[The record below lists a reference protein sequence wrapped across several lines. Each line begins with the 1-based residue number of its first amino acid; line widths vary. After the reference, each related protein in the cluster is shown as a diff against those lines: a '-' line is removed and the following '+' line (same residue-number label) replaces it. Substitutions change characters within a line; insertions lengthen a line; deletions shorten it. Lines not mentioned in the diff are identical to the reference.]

1 VSPLVRLV
9 TVFCRLLG
17 PTWPRGLT
25 WDEAGRGNPAVSNEF
40 ARPAADPP
48 YYPSTSVVD
57 ILGWHELLGAQRSLG
72 RLTASARNL
81 LAIVGKPLSRP
92 SLREDCMIPRRY
104 GVALTNRVTLEEFQR
119 LWLIRLETLADCTA
133 RVSGGKP
140 LPVSWRSGWQARL
153 NILSRDR
160 DGSLRASVT
169 VTRPNS
175 KQRWVRNVRL
185 VKPKALRLHYK

>member
-1 VSPLVRLV
+1 
-9 TVFCRLLG
+9 
-17 PTWPRGLT
+17 
-25 WDEAGRGNPAVSNEF
+25 
-40 ARPAADPP
+40 
-48 YYPSTSVVD
+48 
-57 ILGWHELLGAQRSLG
+57 
-72 RLTASARNL
+72 
-81 LAIVGKPLSRP
+81 
-92 SLREDCMIPRRY
+92 MIPRRY